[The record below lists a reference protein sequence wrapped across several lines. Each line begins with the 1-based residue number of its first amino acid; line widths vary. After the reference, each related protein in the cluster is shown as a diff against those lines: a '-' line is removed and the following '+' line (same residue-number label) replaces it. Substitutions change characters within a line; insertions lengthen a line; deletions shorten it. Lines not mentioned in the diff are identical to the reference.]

1 MWRVI
6 WFFLG
11 VTRLQV
17 TGASPEWCLQRL
29 AKARVPFHFC
39 GKPDAFTAG
48 IWILRRDEARV
59 TRLVRA
65 AGCECHVEERGGF
78 PAIFGGLQRRLWL
91 PVLLLAAAAAAVIVP
106 KFVFFYT
113 VEGNE
118 TVPSAQIL
126 RELQELGVGFGTY
139 GPSIKPQELKNQ
151 MLLRIPKL
159 QWLTVQQSGMRAVV
173 VVRERPEKE
182 PVLDRRSP
190 VNVVAFSRACRPRP
204 ATASARPDRR

>member
-59 TRLVRA
+59 TRLVCA

-91 PVLLLAAAAAAVIVP
+91 PV
-106 KFVFFYT
+106 
-113 VEGNE
+113 
-118 TVPSAQIL
+118 
-126 RELQELGVGFGTY
+126 
-139 GPSIKPQELKNQ
+139 KP
-151 MLLRIPKL
+151 
-159 QWLTVQQSGMRAVV
+159 
-173 VVRERPEKE
+173 
-182 PVLDRRSP
+182 
-190 VNVVAFSRACRPRP
+190 
-204 ATASARPDRR
+204 

>member
-65 AGCECHVEERGGF
+65 AGTGDDIVGAGAVPDEGG
-78 PAIFGGLQRRLWL
+78 GGLQQDVAGGVSEMVVDELE
-91 PVLLLAAAAAAVIVP
+91 AVHV
-106 KFVFFYT
+106 
-113 VEGNE
+113 
-118 TVPSAQIL
+118 
-126 RELQELGVGFGTY
+126 
-139 GPSIKPQELKNQ
+139 
-151 MLLRIPKL
+151 
-159 QWLTVQQSGMRAVV
+159 AV
-173 VVRERPEKE
+173 
-182 PVLDRRSP
+182 DD
-190 VNVVAFSRACRPRP
+190 A
-204 ATASARPDRR
+204 

>member
-59 TRLVRA
+59 TRLVRT

-78 PAIFGGLQRRLWL
+78 PAVFGGLQRRLSCCSRL
-91 PVLLLAAAAAAVIVP
+91 P
-106 KFVFFYT
+106 
-113 VEGNE
+113 
-118 TVPSAQIL
+118 Q
-126 RELQELGVGFGTY
+126 
-139 GPSIKPQELKNQ
+139 
-151 MLLRIPKL
+151 
-159 QWLTVQQSGMRAVV
+159 
-173 VVRERPEKE
+173 
-182 PVLDRRSP
+182 RR
-190 VNVVAFSRACRPRP
+190 
-204 ATASARPDRR
+204 

>member
-65 AGCECHVEERGGF
+65 AGCECRVEERGGF

-91 PVLLLAAAAAAVIVP
+91 PTIPGQMVNTTGCGDAFMAALVWAYLEGSDLETTAKAGLAAGSIAM
-106 KFVFFYT
+106 
-113 VEGNE
+113 ESSE
-118 TVPSAQIL
+118 TINPNLSAQA
-126 RELQELGVGFGTY
+126 
-139 GPSIKPQELKNQ
+139 LKNRMQ
-151 MLLRIPKL
+151 
-159 QWLTVQQSGMRAVV
+159 
-173 VVRERPEKE
+173 
-182 PVLDRRSP
+182 
-190 VNVVAFSRACRPRP
+190 
-204 ATASARPDRR
+204 

>member
-48 IWILRRDEARV
+48 IWILRHDEARV

-139 GPSIKPQELKNQ
+139 GKSIQPQWAKNH
-151 MLLRIPKL
+151 MLFRIP
-159 QWLTVQQSGMRAVV
+159 
-173 VVRERPEKE
+173 
-182 PVLDRRSP
+182 
-190 VNVVAFSRACRPRP
+190 
-204 ATASARPDRR
+204 